1 MVNSQVLNIWVDPT
15 PCFPTVNFP
24 VDRGKPQSCA
34 NHHMLPA
41 IAVHGKFWLQQ
52 LTPMFL
58 LNLHV
63 LYVVVSEVIAHN
75 WKFDIP
81 YSHIGIFW
89 KNWQHKILCVPCLV
103 FSAFRWLFVETLELA
118 ALQRKSAVASESQ
131 WNPFPTWRKDLK
143 KSQLFF
149 CAPFLGCVFCLGLKI
164 YHLEWWKVYDLNLLK
179 TRNVSHLRLCFCG
192 VETQNRSIA
201 I

>member
-1 MVNSQVLNIWVDPT
+1 MGGPNSLLSDYKLSSGSWEAPILRQPSYAT
-15 PCFPTVNFP
+15 SYC
-24 VDRGKPQSCA
+24 R
-34 NHHMLPA
+34 
-41 IAVHGKFWLQQ
+41 GKFWLQQ

-63 LYVVVSEVIAHN
+63 LYVVVSEVIARN
-75 WKFDIP
+75 WTFDIL

-89 KNWQHKILCVPCLV
+89 NNWQHKILCVPCLV

-118 ALQRKSAVASESQ
+118 ALQRKSAAASESQ
-131 WNPFPTWRKDLK
+131 WNPFLTWRKDLK

-149 CAPFLGCVFCLGLKI
+149 RAPFLGCVFCLGLKS
-164 YHLEWWKVYDLNLLK
+164 YHLEWWNVYDLNWLK